1 MLHNK
6 EVKTLKLNKTFM
18 QTIMSLSYENIS
30 FNFPLES
37 DEKNK
42 LWLEFICFIFR
53 LKLLS
58 QKYNYNIFKRHYI
71 YK

>member
-1 MLHNK
+1 
-6 EVKTLKLNKTFM
+6 M

-42 LWLEFICFIFR
+42 LWLKFICFIFR

-58 QKYNYNIFKRHYI
+58 QKYNYNIFKRHYDLQI
-71 YK
+71 IAMNYVVKQKS